1 MLKKNYIYIFIT
13 AVLIAAFSLTS
24 SIMLEKIENSQE
36 KRYVLK
42 EYENEIVLY
51 EDEKIIKKYNDVSV
65 FSLPIRDRSDLE
77 KGISVKN
84 EAEAE
89 LFIEN
94 YDGWNKTYSWK

>member
-51 EDEKIIKKYNDVSV
+51 ENEKIIKKYNDVSV

-77 KGISVKN
+77 NGISVKN

-94 YDGWNKTYSWK
+94 YDG

>member
-51 EDEKIIKKYNDVSV
+51 ENEKIIKKYNDVSV
-65 FSLPIRDRSDLE
+65 SALPIRDRNDLE

-94 YDGWNKTYSWK
+94 YDG

>member
-51 EDEKIIKKYNDVSV
+51 ENEKIIKKYNDVSV
-65 FSLPIRDRSDLE
+65 SALPIRDRSDLE

-94 YDGWNKTYSWK
+94 YDG

>member
-51 EDEKIIKKYNDVSV
+51 ENEKIIKKYNVVSV

-94 YDGWNKTYSWK
+94 YDG

>member
-51 EDEKIIKKYNDVSV
+51 ENEKIIKKYNDVCVSA
-65 FSLPIRDRSDLE
+65 LPIRDRSDLE

-94 YDGWNKTYSWK
+94 YDG

>member
-13 AVLIAAFSLTS
+13 AVLIAVFSLTS

-51 EDEKIIKKYNDVSV
+51 ENEKIIKKYNDVSV
-65 FSLPIRDRSDLE
+65 SALPIRDRSDLE

-84 EAEAE
+84 EDEAE

-94 YDGWNKTYSWK
+94 YDG

>member
-51 EDEKIIKKYNDVSV
+51 ENEKIIKKYNDVSV

>member
-51 EDEKIIKKYNDVSV
+51 ENEKIIKKYNDVSV
-65 FSLPIRDRSDLE
+65 FSLPIRDRSNLE

-94 YDGWNKTYSWK
+94 YDG

>member
-13 AVLIAAFSLTS
+13 AVLIAVFSLTS
-24 SIMLEKIENSQE
+24 SILLKKIENGQE

-42 EYENEIVLY
+42 EYNNEIVLY
-51 EDEKIIKKYNDVSV
+51 ENEKIIKKYDEVALSA
-65 FSLPIRDRSDLE
+65 LPIRDRSDLE
-77 KGISVKN
+77 NGISVKN

-94 YDGWNKTYSWK
+94 YDG